1 MQIAR
6 MQKEF
11 VKVLNNNFSWISWF
25 ICSKQYIIVSWCI
38 WELSKYESW
47 NIWAQ
52 TCSFSYFTRIS
63 ITSSLKIDQSK
74 IRSLNWYQ
82 YYSWY
87 YICYIIEKVSEE
99 EYVTLFIDIPKLVTN
114 TWKIMIKNRDSS
126 YLKYWDVINLYNL
139 HGLAMSQKLRVNGF
153 KMVEN
158 ASQFDGDFIIAIMKK
173 VMKDIFL
180 KLMFNIL
187 KSYMT
192 FRMI

>member
-1 MQIAR
+1 
-6 MQKEF
+6 
-11 VKVLNNNFSWISWF
+11 
-25 ICSKQYIIVSWCI
+25 
-38 WELSKYESW
+38 
-47 NIWAQ
+47 
-52 TCSFSYFTRIS
+52 
-63 ITSSLKIDQSK
+63 
-74 IRSLNWYQ
+74 
-82 YYSWY
+82 
-87 YICYIIEKVSEE
+87 
-99 EYVTLFIDIPKLVTN
+99 
-114 TWKIMIKNRDSS
+114 MIKNRDSS

-158 ASQFDGDFIIAIMKK
+158 ASQFDEDFIIAIMKK